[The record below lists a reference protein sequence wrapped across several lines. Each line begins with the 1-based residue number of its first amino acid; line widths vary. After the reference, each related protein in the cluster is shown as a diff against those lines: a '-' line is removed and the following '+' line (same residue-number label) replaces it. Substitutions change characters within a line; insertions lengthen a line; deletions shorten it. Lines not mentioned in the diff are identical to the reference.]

1 MKKMTSPY
9 CGTVM
14 TPLGLVYVGSDGD
27 AVTEV
32 YFTEEPVNSSTSC
45 AVVDRAL
52 EQLKEYFAGER
63 QHFDLPLAA
72 EGTAFQQSVWSQL
85 QAIPYGQLA
94 SYKDV
99 AHAVDNPKGVRA
111 VGMAN
116 NRNPISIVIPCHR
129 VVGSNGS
136 LTGYG
141 GGLDK
146 KEWLIALE
154 KAHSGPELHG

>member
-1 MKKMTSPY
+1 MQKMTSPY
-9 CGTVM
+9 CGTVR

-32 YFTEEPVNSSTSC
+32 YFTDTPPASATSC
-45 AVVDRAL
+45 AVVDQAL
-52 EQLKEYFAGER
+52 QQLKEYFAGQR
-63 QHFDLPLAA
+63 QHFDLPLHAQ
-72 EGTAFQQSVWSQL
+72 GTAFQQSVWRQL

-99 AHAVDNPKGVRA
+99 AQAVDNPKGVRA

-146 KEWLIALE
+146 KEWLIELE
-154 KAHSGPELHG
+154 QSHARNAAH

>member
-9 CGTVM
+9 FGTVM
-14 TPLGLVYVGSDGD
+14 TPLGLVYVGSNGD

-32 YFTEEPVNSSTSC
+32 YFTDTPTASASSCT
-45 AVVDRAL
+45 VVQQAL
-52 EQLKEYFAGER
+52 QQLKEYFAGQR
-63 QHFDLPLAA
+63 KHFNLPLHAR
-72 EGTAFQQSVWSQL
+72 GTAFQQSVWQQL
-85 QAIPYGQLA
+85 QEIPYGQLA

-99 AHAVDNPKGVRA
+99 AHAIDNPKGVRA

-129 VVGSNGS
+129 VVGTNGS

-154 KAHSGPELHG
+154 RSHTSGIAQ

>member
-1 MKKMTSPY
+1 MKKMTSLY

-14 TPLGLVYVGSDGD
+14 TPLGLVYVGSDGV

-32 YFTEEPVNSSTSC
+32 YFTDEPVNSTAAC
-45 AVVDRAL
+45 EVVDRAL
-52 EQLKEYFAGER
+52 QQLKEYFAGER
-63 QHFDLPLAA
+63 QHFDLPLTAQ
-72 EGTAFQQSVWSQL
+72 GTAFQQSVWRQL
-85 QAIPYGQLA
+85 RAIPYGQLA
-94 SYKDV
+94 SYKDI
-99 AHAVDNPKGVRA
+99 AQAVDNPKGVRA

-154 KAHSGPELHG
+154 KAHSDAELH